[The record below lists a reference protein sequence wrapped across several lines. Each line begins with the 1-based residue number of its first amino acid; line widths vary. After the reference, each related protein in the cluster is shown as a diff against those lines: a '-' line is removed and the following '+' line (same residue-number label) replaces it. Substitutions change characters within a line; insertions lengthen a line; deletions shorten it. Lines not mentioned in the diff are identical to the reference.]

1 MFQETQAM
9 PIRNPST
16 ANLLIDSQDRNNLAS
31 TQSTDFTITK
41 QANILAGYFT
51 RLGVVELVLNYSKP
65 NISPEYNT
73 DKLSITVGA
82 STQIITLTEGNYT
95 VYSLMN
101 KILAELNAGSDLP
114 IPNPALNLFPNVEFS
129 FAGDPGQLNFG
140 AELQP
145 AGTPENFTIN
155 DTPLA
160 RMLGLAIGIVGG
172 IPLYPITR
180 PNLIP
185 LQLRYL
191 DFVCAQITYQ
201 QGLKDASTS
210 NYTRDIL
217 YRWNLGW
224 DNVYLLDQDGYPINQ
239 GYLPFVQRRYL
250 SFPKMVKWDTQQ
262 PIGQLSIQIYDA
274 NGVIVRVETQNNPD
288 TTIGNLEYSM
298 GLLVSEQ

>member
-1 MFQETQAM
+1 M
-9 PIRNPST
+9 PIRAPST

-31 TQSTDFTITK
+31 KQSTDFTITK
-41 QANILAGYFT
+41 QANILSGYFT

-73 DKLSITVGA
+73 NTLSITVGA
-82 STQIITLTEGNYT
+82 STQIITLVEGNYT
-95 VYSLMN
+95 VYTLMN
-101 KILAELNAGSDLP
+101 SILAELNAGSDLP
-114 IPNPALNLFPNVEFS
+114 VPNPALNLFPNVEFV
-129 FAGDPGQLNFG
+129 FAGDPAQLSF
-140 AELQP
+140 AAVLQP

-160 RMLGLAIGIVGG
+160 RMLGLAIGIAGG
-172 IPLYPITR
+172 SPIYPITR

-191 DFVCAQITYQ
+191 DFVCTNITYQ

-217 YRWNLGW
+217 YRWNFAW
-224 DNVYLLDQDGYPINQ
+224 DNVYTLDADGYPINQ

-250 SFPKMVKWDTQQ
+250 SFPKMIKWDTQQ

-274 NGVIVRVETQNNPD
+274 NGSIVRVETQDDPD
-288 TTIGNLEYSM
+288 TTLGNLEYTL

>member
-1 MFQETQAM
+1 MFQEQSAM

-16 ANLLIDSQDRNNLAS
+16 ANLLIDSQDRNNLAN

-82 STQIITLTEGNYT
+82 QTEIITIPEGNYT
-95 VYSLMN
+95 VASLFTA
-101 KILAELNAGSDLP
+101 ILVLLNAGSDLP
-114 IPNPALNLFPNVEFS
+114 IPNPALNLFPGVIFGFTGPLGALYFFS
-129 FAGDPGQLNFG
+129 DVPGPG
-140 AELQP
+140 AP
-145 AGTPENFTIN
+145 PPFVIN

-160 RMLGLAIGIVGG
+160 QMIGFQINSSD
-172 IPLYPITR
+172 IRQEIIKPY
-180 PNLIP
+180 LIP

-191 DFVCAQITYQ
+191 DFVCTQITYQ

-217 YRWNLGW
+217 YRWNFGW
-224 DNVYLLDQDGYPINQ
+224 DNVYTLDPDGYPINQ

-274 NGVIVRVETQNNPD
+274 SGAIVRVQTQNARDP
-288 TTIGNLEYSM
+288 TLGNLEYSM

>member
-1 MFQETQAM
+1 MFQESSAM

-16 ANLLIDSQDRNNLAS
+16 ANLLIDSQDRNNLAT

-41 QANILAGYFT
+41 QSNILAGFFT

-73 DKLSITVGA
+73 DKLSITIGA
-82 STQIITLTEGNYT
+82 QTEILTITEGNYT
-95 VYSLMN
+95 VETLFAA
-101 KILAELNAGSDLP
+101 ILAGLNVGSDLP
-114 IPNPALNLFPNVEFS
+114 VPNPALNLFPGIEFG
-129 FAGDPGQLNFG
+129 FAGPLGALSFFSDVPGPGAPPNFV
-140 AELQP
+140 
-145 AGTPENFTIN
+145 IN

-160 RMLGLAIGIVGG
+160 QMIGFQINS
-172 IPLYPITR
+172 
-180 PNLIP
+180 PNIQQEIIKPYLIP

-217 YRWNLGW
+217 YRWNFGW
-224 DNVYLLDQDGYPINQ
+224 DNVYTLDGDGYAINQ

-250 SFPKMVKWDTQQ
+250 SFPKLVKWDTQQ
-262 PIGQLSIQIYDA
+262 PIGQLSIQIYGAD
-274 NGVIVRVETQNNPD
+274 GSIVRVQTQNLRDP
-288 TTIGNLEYSM
+288 TLGNLEYSM